1 MLRTTSSTMA
11 KFARRLPP
19 TITSSTSPT
28 TPSTAIRGMTII
40 SKDSASDF
48 KKENYTSRMAATRRP
63 VSPHVTI
70 YSFPVAALTSI
81 ANRVTG
87 TALSFGAAGLGVV
100 ELVGGNGAAL
110 DLMSSIG
117 SGGGALV
124 VAGAKF
130 SVAFPVVYHYLGGC
144 RHLIWDNSPEMLT
157 NLGVE
162 KTSYILVGSSLAISG
177 VAMFV

>member
-1 MLRTTSSTMA
+1 
-11 KFARRLPP
+11 
-19 TITSSTSPT
+19 
-28 TPSTAIRGMTII
+28 MTILSNE
-40 SKDSASDF
+40 SKAEF

-87 TALSFGAAGLGVV
+87 TALSFGAVGLGVA

-110 DLMSSIG
+110 DLMSYIG
-117 SGGGALV
+117 SSDSALV

-130 SVAFPVVYHYLGGC
+130 SVAFPVVYHYLGGA

-162 KTSYILVGSSLAISG
+162 KTSYILVGSSLLISV